1 MSMKKRWKNYCDGD
15 TRNATEDDWNNFV
28 SKVYA
33 MWRGK
38 KMQGDLNKPAGPAIE
53 ILKYAEKHYGYKA
66 FVASAEEYKE
76 LAELEAKRAEI

>member
-15 TRNATEDDWNNFV
+15 VRSATEDDWNNFV
-28 SKVYA
+28 NKVYA
-33 MWRGK
+33 VWRGR
-38 KMQGDLNKPAGPAIE
+38 KMQGDTNKPAGPATE

-76 LAELEAKRAEI
+76 LAAFESKRAEP

>member
-15 TRNATEDDWNNFV
+15 TRSATEDDWNNFV
-28 SKVYA
+28 IKVYA
-33 MWRGK
+33 VWRGK
-38 KMQGDLNKPAGPAIE
+38 KMQDDTNKPVGPATE

-76 LAELEAKRAEI
+76 LAELESKRAEL